1 MWGVSVSEY
10 EVVCEG
16 EYEVECEGMK
26 RVRECKFG

>member
-26 RVRECKFG
+26 RVRERKFG